1 MIGTTPG
8 YAGPELAQFGRQRS
22 WVTLRVRPGL
32 TAEAKNL
39 MKLKSIVHNRPHVAW
54 SIVAVGLVALCT
66 GCGGS
71 GGSSSV
77 PAGAAPASIGGLGAQ
92 PAAQSAVL
100 SKNATAFNVWPTY
113 GYNNFHNGYNPN
125 SGLFTVAELTTVPSP
140 LHLAWHFTSN
150 ETGSQTQPILATNI
164 GSHAGVLFVGGR
176 SGVVYAVDALTGK
189 SIWSRSLGTEQM
201 QCVNGGPLLKLGVQG
216 TPVYDPVANV
226 VYVTDG
232 TNATP
237 NAPVTITIYKLSPS
251 TGATLGS
258 VNMTP
263 NNLPGEIDFA
273 HTALTLVS
281 GTLYEGTGST
291 CDLSSWRGR
300 LAAVNAGAMTLGNT
314 FFPTYGQGAAYS
326 GGGVWGWGG
335 AAVDDQ
341 GHVYIGAGNADIN
354 AGRIG
359 PKAPFVATT
368 DEQAGY
374 GEHAIKLSSD
384 LSSVL
389 SSHAVPY
396 GFSKTVTNLDLSGSP
411 VLFTPTGCQPIL
423 AIQGKAGLLNFYHTG
438 NLGTGPIGSFQFSES
453 GDNVSYIGNGTYSP
467 MTGLYYANVPTSS
480 GGSIRPPGL
489 VGISVTSCNTPTIVL
504 DSQFGADSYQIGNF
518 DGTPRSA
525 PSVTAGNVV
534 FVASPLASGRS
545 QLWAIDATNG
555 TVLNGG
561 SPLLTTAAF
570 VRMPPVV
577 DGQWVYVQDQSGNL
591 YGLTI
596 NQSAPTIKADFAES
610 SEPSMK
616 W

>member
-1 MIGTTPG
+1 MKVQSNARYRSYFT
-8 YAGPELAQFGRQRS
+8 LA
-22 WVTLRVRPGL
+22 
-32 TAEAKNL
+32 TAA
-39 MKLKSIVHNRPHVAW
+39 
-54 SIVAVGLVALCT
+54 VALFALST
-66 GCGGS
+66 GCGGN

-77 PAGAAPASIGGLGAQ
+77 PAGVAPLSVGGLS
-92 PAAQSAVL
+92 AQSALQQTVL
-100 SKNATAFNVWPTY
+100 SKNGTAFNVWPTY

-140 LHLAWHFTSN
+140 LHLAWHFNLN
-150 ETGSQTQPILATNI
+150 ESGSQTQPILATNI

-176 SGVVYAVDALTGK
+176 NGVVYAVDALTGK
-189 SIWSRSLGTEQM
+189 SVWSRSLGTEQM
-201 QCVNGGPLLKLGVQG
+201 QCVNNGPLLKLGVQG

-226 VYVTDG
+226 VYVADG
-232 TNATP
+232 TNASP
-237 NAPVTITIYKLSPS
+237 NAPVTITIYKLSPA
-251 TGATLGS
+251 TGATLGT
-258 VNMTP
+258 VNITP

-273 HTALTLVS
+273 HTALTLAS

-300 LAAVNAGAMTLGNT
+300 LAAVNAGSMTLGNT

-335 AAVDDQ
+335 AAVDDK
-341 GHVYIGAGNADIN
+341 GDVYAGAGNADIN
-354 AGRIG
+354 TGRIA

-368 DEQAGY
+368 NEQAGY
-374 GEHAIKLSSD
+374 GEHALKLSGD
-384 LSSVL
+384 LSTVL
-389 SSHAVPY
+389 SSHAVAY
-396 GFSKTVTNLDLSGSP
+396 QFSKTVTNLDLSGSP
-411 VLFTPTGCQPIL
+411 VLFTPAGCQPIL

-467 MTGLYYANVPTSS
+467 MTGMYYANVPTSS

-489 VGISVTSCNTPTIVL
+489 VGISVTGCSTPTIVL
-504 DSQFGADSYQIGNF
+504 DSQFGADSYAIGSF

-534 FVASPLASGRS
+534 FVASPMASGRS

-577 DGQWVYVQDQSGNL
+577 DGQWLYVQDQGGNL

-596 NQSAPTIKADFAES
+596 NASVPTLNAQFAAS
-610 SEPSMK
+610 SEPVMK